1 MPEYIARD
9 PRTGLPIRKA
19 TARSGRNLGT
29 LTPPLGRWAVIP
41 LDKIIPLAK
50 SDLAAAEI
58 PLGDGGGFATRF
70 EYLRPP
76 FPLRLLLSAT
86 LLAHGRR
93 RVIAAGAC
101 TVEIHT
107 RTGTVGNN
115 R

>member
-1 MPEYIARD
+1 MRHLPHEVCRRRIRGGRLARGDVKIA
-9 PRTGLPIRKA
+9 PPG
-19 TARSGRNLGT
+19 GT
-29 LTPPLGRWAVIP
+29 VPWRRR
-41 LDKIIPLAK
+41 
-50 SDLAAAEI
+50 
-58 PLGDGGGFATRF
+58 GGFATRF

>member
-1 MPEYIARD
+1 MRCAVAGSAVGDWRAETY
-9 PRTGLPIRKA
+9 
-19 TARSGRNLGT
+19 RSR
-29 LTPPLGRWAVIP
+29 RR
-41 LDKIIPLAK
+41 
-50 SDLAAAEI
+50 AERFRG
-58 PLGDGGGFATRF
+58 GDGGGFATRF